1 MDLNAYDRNDY
12 ILTGTE
18 DVSVPLLD
26 LSDDTIDSYRFIGGR
41 DTDKK

>member
-12 ILTGTE
+12 IIVGTD
-18 DVSVPLLD
+18 DVSVPLLE
-26 LSDDTIDSYRFIGGR
+26 LSDESISRYRFIGGR